1 LHTFHKAKGPYLI
14 VVPLS
19 TVPHWQR
26 EVRDWTSLHAVLF
39 HGPADAREILL
50 DYEWASKPRALTKAK
65 GFGATLA
72 RPNFDVCITTY
83 ETFTACAETFRKV
96 ERWAYLILDEA
107 HRLKNKF
114 GKALAAL
121 QSLGPIP
128 TLALTGTPLQNNV
141 GELWSILNLLDAEG
155 FPSLDTFLEQ
165 YGDMTSAA
173 QVDALTER
181 LRPYLLRRTKADVDL
196 GITPM
201 EETLVTVEITN
212 YQKQTYRALLEQNRS
227 LLLRG
232 ASHVNGPSFN
242 NLAIQLRHCCNHPF
256 LIKGVMQAEG
266 IDLAEDAEYLT
277 RLVASSGKL
286 VLLDK
291 LLPKLQQQ
299 GHRVLLFSQ
308 FTMLLDLL
316 EDYLKL
322 SRYSYERLDGSIT
335 GEKRQA
341 AIDRFSHPESK
352 TFLFLLG
359 TRAGGVG
366 INLTAADTVIIYDP
380 DWNPQNDVQAQARC
394 HRIGQTKVV
403 SVYRLITK
411 GTYEQTMY
419 ERANIKLGLE
429 QAIIGRGDY
438 AAQTTAGAADDE
450 GGGSTSGK
458 AKGGKAKEAERAA
471 ELEGLLK
478 HGAQELFTDEHDER
492 IAAFSAEDIDSI
504 LGRCATKKTGTE
516 EDEKAKAKGT
526 FAQAAFRMAPSWSDE
541 EDAKDPKESKRKREA
556 NEWTRTQLSA
566 LYSGLLS
573 FGFGRAERLHASSA
587 ALSMRSIDEVERASQ
602 YTTALA
608 LRTACQPSADDK
620 DATRRRKG
628 TAGKDDKEEEGEEA
642 TVEAALA
649 IAKHLEAADKARQEQ
664 QPPDPGASAAMKLAR
679 LWFFMRSGQALRAG
693 EEPPEAPEE
702 MVRVQPSMAT
712 WFDTRIISKAKQ
724 LTAHLIDM
732 RRLHAAIEAAPPDG
746 FMAPHVPIKFAC
758 PELAPSETSASHL
771 AEWTKDHDAALL
783 VGVHTHG
790 YANWEAIF
798 ADASLGAFTDIAPCS
813 SAVAG
818 GIDPPVKLLASNHAA
833 SHAADGRTSG
843 SLPAD
848 EVDARLWVG
857 AFAAGWT
864 IHRSGTAQVG
874 YHYRYVSP
882 SGEVYKSRSAVRGA
896 PQQFTQTLSQ
906 QPPQGDEPP
915 VPDASVPPNGWKWL
929 HEGETIEV
937 EVAAS
942 EDAPAVW
949 VTAEVL
955 TVRIDGSFQARI
967 VLPDGSDQWDDW
979 FSWQEEGSDWRR
991 RAKRVL
997 ALPSARKY
1005 SVDPRALLR
1014 RLKHLLNHLPV
1025 SGVSGEASASS
1036 SGSAAET
1043 REGTSGDASMGVSG
1057 ADAVSNAEED
1067 AAMERVSFVVSL
1079 YPDGF
1084 DRMRLSEMSLEV
1096 NHAAGAPT
1104 IKKSEGGTGL
1114 WAGASSGP
1122 PSCEEERVAR
1132 EEYRALI
1139 LEAKACLGSN
1149 PERVAELHR
1158 LATEAKE
1165 RARQAASGAK
1175 EREKLELQAAK
1186 EAARELERR
1195 EKAEQLA
1202 AKKQAQRDERDRLV
1216 ISKILEEIVMRAAK
1230 MRVHEIEREE
1240 RAKLKAE
1247 RRLSKHKELVH
1258 EEPADEVDAKLWVG
1272 AFAAGWKVRRSGVA
1286 EVGYHYRYVSP
1297 SGEVYKTRSAVPPPP
1312 KKLRTSFDPAQEAER
1327 SVKLL
1332 ASLAEYLENCGG
1344 STEMIN
1350 GWYTK
1355 TEFRKEGATAG
1366 TYDSYF
1372 FNAQGKRFRSRAEIA
1387 RHFNLEPAPV
1397 KRETQQPAQGDEP
1410 PVPGA
1415 SVPPNGWKWLHEGET
1430 IEVEVAASEDA
1441 PA

>member
-1 LHTFHKAKGPYLI
+1 
-14 VVPLS
+14 
-19 TVPHWQR
+19 
-26 EVRDWTSLHAVLF
+26 
-39 HGPADAREILL
+39 
-50 DYEWASKPRALTKAK
+50 
-65 GFGATLA
+65 
-72 RPNFDVCITTY
+72 
-83 ETFTACAETFRKV
+83 
-96 ERWAYLILDEA
+96 
-107 HRLKNKF
+107 
-114 GKALAAL
+114 
-121 QSLGPIP
+121 
-128 TLALTGTPLQNNV
+128 
-141 GELWSILNLLDAEG
+141 
-155 FPSLDTFLEQ
+155 
-165 YGDMTSAA
+165 
-173 QVDALTER
+173 
-181 LRPYLLRRTKADVDL
+181 
-196 GITPM
+196 
-201 EETLVTVEITN
+201 
-212 YQKQTYRALLEQNRS
+212 
-227 LLLRG
+227 
-232 ASHVNGPSFN
+232 
-242 NLAIQLRHCCNHPF
+242 
-256 LIKGVMQAEG
+256 
-266 IDLAEDAEYLT
+266 
-277 RLVASSGKL
+277 
-286 VLLDK
+286 
-291 LLPKLQQQ
+291 
-299 GHRVLLFSQ
+299 
-308 FTMLLDLL
+308 
-316 EDYLKL
+316 
-322 SRYSYERLDGSIT
+322 
-335 GEKRQA
+335 
-341 AIDRFSHPESK
+341 
-352 TFLFLLG
+352 
-359 TRAGGVG
+359 
-366 INLTAADTVIIYDP
+366 
-380 DWNPQNDVQAQARC
+380 
-394 HRIGQTKVV
+394 
-403 SVYRLITK
+403 
-411 GTYEQTMY
+411 
-419 ERANIKLGLE
+419 
-429 QAIIGRGDY
+429 
-438 AAQTTAGAADDE
+438 
-450 GGGSTSGK
+450 
-458 AKGGKAKEAERAA
+458 
-471 ELEGLLK
+471 
-478 HGAQELFTDEHDER
+478 
-492 IAAFSAEDIDSI
+492 
-504 LGRCATKKTGTE
+504 
-516 EDEKAKAKGT
+516 
-526 FAQAAFRMAPSWSDE
+526 
-541 EDAKDPKESKRKREA
+541 
-556 NEWTRTQLSA
+556 
-566 LYSGLLS
+566 
-573 FGFGRAERLHASSA
+573 
-587 ALSMRSIDEVERASQ
+587 
-602 YTTALA
+602 
-608 LRTACQPSADDK
+608 
-620 DATRRRKG
+620 
-628 TAGKDDKEEEGEEA
+628 
-642 TVEAALA
+642 
-649 IAKHLEAADKARQEQ
+649 
-664 QPPDPGASAAMKLAR
+664 
-679 LWFFMRSGQALRAG
+679 
-693 EEPPEAPEE
+693 
-702 MVRVQPSMAT
+702 
-712 WFDTRIISKAKQ
+712 
-724 LTAHLIDM
+724 
-732 RRLHAAIEAAPPDG
+732 
-746 FMAPHVPIKFAC
+746 
-758 PELAPSETSASHL
+758 
-771 AEWTKDHDAALL
+771 
-783 VGVHTHG
+783 
-790 YANWEAIF
+790 
-798 ADASLGAFTDIAPCS
+798 
-813 SAVAG
+813 
-818 GIDPPVKLLASNHAA
+818 
-833 SHAADGRTSG
+833 
-843 SLPAD
+843 
-848 EVDARLWVG
+848 
-857 AFAAGWT
+857 
-864 IHRSGTAQVG
+864 
-874 YHYRYVSP
+874 
-882 SGEVYKSRSAVRGA
+882 
-896 PQQFTQTLSQ
+896 
-906 QPPQGDEPP
+906 
-915 VPDASVPPNGWKWL
+915 VPPNGWKWL

-991 RAKRVL
+991 RAKRVRVDKASIGMRVDSASRQGDGDGDANADADADADVDGDGDGDSDGNGDSDGDVADAAV

-1372 FNAQGKRFRSRAEIA
+1372 FNAQVSGSARRSRANSPRA
-1387 RHFNLEPAPV
+1387 HSSAGL
-1397 KRETQQPAQGDEP
+1397 
-1410 PVPGA
+1410 
-1415 SVPPNGWKWLHEGET
+1415 S
-1430 IEVEVAASEDA
+1430 
-1441 PA
+1441 